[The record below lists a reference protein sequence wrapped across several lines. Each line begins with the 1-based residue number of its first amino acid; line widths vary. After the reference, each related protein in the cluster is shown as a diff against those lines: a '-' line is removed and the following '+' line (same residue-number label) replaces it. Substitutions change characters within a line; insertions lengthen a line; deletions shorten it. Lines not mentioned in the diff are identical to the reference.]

1 LIDSRD
7 NVDKLFLSELRVE
20 TIIGFLEWERRIK
33 QVVSI
38 DLEMGTDATS
48 AARVDSVD
56 AALNYER
63 VAQRVHDFVAA
74 SDFKLVET
82 LAESV
87 ARIVVTEF
95 GAAWVKI
102 SVTKPGAIPRARD
115 VGIVIER
122 QTSDYR

>member
-1 LIDSRD
+1 MNSRN
-7 NVDKLFLSELRVE
+7 NVDKLFLKELRVE
-20 TIIGFLEWERRIK
+20 AIIGFLEWERRIK

-82 LAESV
+82 LAEAI

-95 GAAWVKI
+95 DAAWIKV

-122 QTSDYR
+122 QRSDYG

>member
-1 LIDSRD
+1 M
-7 NVDKLFLSELRVE
+7 DKLFLKELRVE

-38 DLEMGTDATS
+38 DLEMGTDAKG

-82 LAESV
+82 LAEAI

-95 GAAWVKI
+95 SATWVRVC
-102 SVTKPGAIPRARD
+102 VTKPGAIPRARD

-122 QTSDYR
+122 RPADYA